1 MNGLNKIQVILRYE
15 IIDMKRKIFIIGGA
29 RPNFVKIAPLIRAI
43 TEKNNFLEYKLIHT
57 GQHYEYRMSQVFLK
71 ELGIPDTSK
80 YYTNLGIR
88 SDLYPFTTQIALIK
102 RELQDI
108 FEKERPDLCLVVGD
122 CNSAVGG
129 ALAASV
135 MKIPLGHVEAGLR
148 SFDRRMPEEINRLII
163 DTLSDYLFTT
173 ESGAVKN
180 LKKEGIRKEKIF
192 LTGNV
197 MIDTL
202 LKHKNQASK
211 IAMPKKL
218 NLKNKNYAVLTL
230 HRPENVDR
238 KDIFEEI
245 LKAIDEIQK
254 KIKVVWLVHP
264 RAQKQLEKFNFLE
277 WVKRMDNLKL
287 NAPLGYLEMLSLV
300 NQSKFV
306 LTDSGGLQEE
316 TTVLKIPCLT
326 LRDNTERPITVRVG
340 TNRVVGVGKNNII
353 RESLKI
359 IKGAGKKGRIPFL
372 WDGEASER
380 IIKVISNIWT
390 NQN

>member
-1 MNGLNKIQVILRYE
+1 
-15 IIDMKRKIFIIGGA
+15 MKKKIFIIAGA
-29 RPNFVKIAPLIRAI
+29 RPNFVKIAPLIEAI
-43 TEKNNFLEYKLIHT
+43 NEKRSFLEYKLIHT
-57 GQHYEYRMSQVFLK
+57 GQHYEYKMSRVFLK
-71 ELGIPDTSK
+71 ELGIPNVPK

-88 SDLYPFTTQIALIK
+88 SDLYPFTTQIALMK
-102 RELQDI
+102 KELQDI

-148 SFDRRMPEEINRLII
+148 SFDRRMPEEINRLIV
-163 DTLSDYLFTT
+163 DTLSDYLFAT
-173 ESGAVKN
+173 EPSAVKN
-180 LKKEGIRKEKIF
+180 LIKDGVGKEKIF

-218 NLKNKNYAVLTL
+218 NLKDKNYAVLTL
-230 HRPENVDR
+230 HRSENVDQ
-238 KDIFEEI
+238 KATLEEI

-254 KIKVVWLVHP
+254 KIKIIWLVHP
-264 RAQKQLEKFNFLE
+264 RTQKQLEKFGFSG
-277 WVKRMDNLKL
+277 WIKRMGNLKM

-300 NQSKFV
+300 SQSKFV

-316 TTVLKIPCLT
+316 TTALKIPCLT
-326 LRDNTERPITVRVG
+326 LRDNTERPITVRIG
-340 TNRVVGVGKNNII
+340 SNKIVGVAKNNII
-353 RESLKI
+353 KESFKI
-359 IKGAGKKGRIPFL
+359 IKGIAKRGKIPYL
-372 WDGEASER
+372 WDGRASKR
-380 IIKVISNIWT
+380 IIKIILTKN
-390 NQN
+390 